1 MMPGSWRWYLTQLM
15 NKFDCDAISQFLS
28 AYDTEIGAPEFHGLM
43 TGYLC
48 ANTSSTAE
56 VRLGLYQDWL
66 EARVDL
72 GEIDV
77 LEKLYVDTRQS
88 LDELSD
94 FNFRVLAPYDDMP
107 IAERSLALSRWCSGF
122 LSGFGSAGRY
132 DEGSLGGDVAE
143 ALTDFS
149 KIATMAKEM
158 PENEEN
164 EVDLLE
170 ILEYVR
176 ISVLLMYTECSDSKP
191 VH

>member
-43 TGYLC
+43 AGYLC
-48 ANTSSTAE
+48 ANTSSSAE

-66 EARVDL
+66 EARFDA
-72 GEIDV
+72 GEVDV
-77 LEKLYVDTRQS
+77 LEKLYVNTQQS
-88 LDELSD
+88 LDEFSD
-94 FNFRVLAPYDDMP
+94 FDFRVLVPNDDLP
-107 IAERSLALSRWCSGF
+107 ITTRSLALSHWCSGF

-132 DEGSLGGDVAE
+132 DEGNLAEEVSE
-143 ALTDFS
+143 ALTDFL
-149 KIATMAKEM
+149 KIAAMAKDV
-158 PENEEN
+158 PDGEEN

-170 ILEYVR
+170 ISEYVR
-176 ISVLLMYTECSDSKP
+176 IAVLLIFTECGDSKP